1 MHSQLLLPALG
12 RDVEQ
17 PIPELV
23 VAARGSLDD
32 LVLVILDSSCLLG
45 LCDFGGGRHCE
56 WRRWVSRGCERLVWV
71 EVERR
76 GEVVA
81 KSRRRVKT
89 YGETHVL
96 LARDRA

>member
-32 LVLVILDSSCLLG
+32 LVLVILDSS
-45 LCDFGGGRHCE
+45 